1 MKDCLFCKII
11 NGEIPSYKIYE
22 DEFTFAFLDIAD
34 DFVGHTLVLPKKH
47 CENLLDA
54 DSQTINAVFNAVQK
68 ISNHYVKNC
77 GYDGVNV
84 FNNNNECSGQSIMHF
99 HVHIVPRKNNDDLTV
114 FSEPQK
120 KNCNFESLQNAL
132 KLN

>member
-1 MKDCLFCKII
+1 MQDCLFCKII

-22 DEFTFAFLDIAD
+22 DEFTYAFLDIAD

-47 CENLLDA
+47 CKNLIDA
-54 DSQTINAVFNAVQK
+54 DAKTLNSVFNTVQK
-68 ISNHYVKNC
+68 ISKHYIENC

-84 FNNNNECSGQSIMHF
+84 FNNNNECSGQSVNHF
-99 HVHIVPRKNNDDLTV
+99 HVHIVPRKNNDNISV
-114 FSEPQK
+114 FANIEK
-120 KNCNFESLQNAL
+120 KNSNFNEILNLL